1 VTELYLKY
9 VLNGLTAA
17 LILLAFFFLLR
28 GHLLPGGGFVG
39 GLMAAAVV
47 ELAII
52 SQGAVTVQRRVGRLL
67 LPVSG
72 LGLLTAVLAII
83 FGWPQSGTVFAPVY
97 FHLPW
102 LEVEFST
109 ALAFDFGVFLVVMSV
124 TSLFLLDLTLTRSA
138 RLEQLLDMEDMED
151 RSVGQEQVP
160 PPS

>member
-1 VTELYLKY
+1 MTELYLKY

-28 GHLLPGGGFVG
+28 GHSLPGGGFVG

-109 ALAFDFGVFLVVMSV
+109 ALAFDLGVFLVVMSV

-138 RLEQLLDMEDMED
+138 RSEQLLDMEDMED
-151 RSVGQEQVP
+151 RSVGTEQP
-160 PPS
+160 PAST